1 LSDAAQDQ
9 QPKEARP
16 EGDNP
21 GWRVVDF
28 SKLKNPPAAFAAG
41 VYLVVTLIGAA
52 SLFFGLCA
60 FLRLWLEMF
69 IGGTKDRICS
79 TAFVKRSV

>member
-60 FLRLWLEMF
+60 FFVFGLRCLSAGQK
-69 IGGTKDRICS
+69 IGFALQPS
-79 TAFVKRSV
+79 